1 LTDIGSIA
9 VAVVWH
15 DAHADRSGGWV
26 LPADIDADPYRVTSV
41 GWRIEPK
48 VGHVSLAQSVG
59 DDGAYDHVLHIPD
72 GMVIEV
78 IEL

>member
-1 LTDIGSIA
+1 M
-9 VAVVWH
+9 
-15 DAHADRSGGWV
+15 